1 MKLKLILRIFF
12 LGEDMSYKIE
22 WRDNC
27 VLIKYIGDLN
37 IVDLFKLSGL
47 IIGDSRYDSLNY
59 VISDFL
65 KVTSLNL
72 SKEDIKEM
80 STLHVI
86 PSIWNPNLKFSIVSN
101 NSDIQEMVIRYIDL
115 MKSNEWK
122 IKLFDNFEESLEWC
136 NNNENM

>member
-1 MKLKLILRIFF
+1 
-12 LGEDMSYKIE
+12 MSYKIE

-27 VLIKYIGDLN
+27 VLIKYNGDLN
-37 IVDLFKLSGL
+37 IADLFKLSGL

-72 SKEDIKEM
+72 SKGDINEM

-101 NSDIQEMVIRYIDL
+101 NRDIQEMVIRYIDL
-115 MKSNEWK
+115 MKSNEWE

-136 NNNENM
+136 TIMKKCNTTNLSLHLF